1 MTYEPI
7 DTYVPGA
14 PGAAVVPVLV
24 GQREQAARAYAASA
38 GWHVHVCHVPP
49 APGQPEGFVVGHR
62 PPAGAMAPAGSVLLV
77 DVTRRVAATQRYGR
91 GLLAGGAAA
100 LAVATA
106 GVTWSWSEA
115 RDERRPLVVEDV
127 VDAPVEVPVGETVA
141 AADWTGWPLA
151 DVRDVALRYGLVL
164 VVETVE
170 GERVDRIGGPV
181 LDPDAARVVLQ
192 APRPGVVLVPGSVV
206 VVTVDGSLGG

>member
-7 DTYVPGA
+7 DTYAPGA
-14 PGAAVVPVLV
+14 SGAAVVPVLV

-77 DVTRRVAATQRYGR
+77 DVSRRVAATQRYGR
-91 GLLAGGAAA
+91 ALLAGATAA

-106 GVTWSWSEA
+106 CFAWLWSEA
-115 RDERRPLVVEDV
+115 RDERAAPV
-127 VDAPVEVPVGETVA
+127 VDDRVGAPVEVPVDGSV

-170 GERVDRIGGPV
+170 GERVDRIGAPG
-181 LDPDAARVVLQ
+181 LDPDAARVVSQ
-192 APRPGVVLVPGSVV
+192 APRPGVALVPGSVV
-206 VVTVDGSLGG
+206 VVTVDGSLDG